1 MDSNLATAPGP
12 VAILG
17 SGETSAAGR
26 RVLFD
31 LLRQVAEPRTVA
43 VLDSPAGFQ
52 PNHLRVAGKIAD
64 FIADSLGELRPQ
76 PRVIETRR
84 TALGT
89 PASEAARRAIAE
101 ARCVVAGPG
110 SPTYMVRELAGTAYL
125 TAFAQAHA
133 AGAALYLASAA
144 SIALGACSL
153 PVYEIFKAGDEPRWV
168 AGLDLF
174 GPLGLRLS
182 IVPHWNNTEGG
193 DEVDTSHCFVGRER
207 FERLLPAL
215 PPDVVTLGIDEHTA
229 CVLDFAA
236 ETARVAGKGAVHVL
250 RGGQMAE
257 YPRGETFPLA
267 MLRADGDGLPTQGR
281 VKAVPVLEPEAPSAA
296 GAGADSGG
304 EGHPTDEVTADEA
317 SAANER
323 VPERLAEALVALRA
337 ELRGGR
343 QFALADQLRAALA
356 AEGVLIEDTPDG
368 PRWRHEPNRQS

>member
-1 MDSNLATAPGP
+1 MEAKTTTAPGS

-31 LLRQVAEPRTVA
+31 LLRRVPEPRTVA

-84 TALGT
+84 AALET
-89 PASEAARRAIAE
+89 PAGTAARRAIAE

-125 TAFAQAHA
+125 AAFAQAHA

-144 SIALGACSL
+144 SIALGVCSL
-153 PVYEIFKAGDEPRWV
+153 PVYEIFKAGEVPRWV

-174 GPLGLRLS
+174 GPLGLRLA

-207 FERLLPAL
+207 FECLLSAL

-229 CVLDFAA
+229 CVLDFVA
-236 ETARVAGKGAVHVL
+236 ETARVAGKGCVHVL

-257 YPRGETFPLA
+257 YARGATFPLA
-267 MLRADGDGLPTQGR
+267 TLRADGDDLPAQGR
-281 VKAVPVLEPEAPSAA
+281 VTAALAPEPVSMAVADPVADADDPPAEA
-296 GAGADSGG
+296 
-304 EGHPTDEVTADEA
+304 TADGEA
-317 SAANER
+317 SAAAEG

-368 PRWRHEPNRQS
+368 PRWRREPEQPS